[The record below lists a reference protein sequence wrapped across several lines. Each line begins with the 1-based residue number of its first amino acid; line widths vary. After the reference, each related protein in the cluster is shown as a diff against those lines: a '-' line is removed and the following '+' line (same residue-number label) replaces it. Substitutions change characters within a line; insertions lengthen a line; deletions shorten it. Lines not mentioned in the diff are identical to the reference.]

1 MKAITDAVG
10 EKEMI
15 TQNMNWP
22 MLVLRNDFAQ
32 QLQSKVCKEYLM
44 RTYRY
49 YHKPAEPIESRIRA
63 AKSKIDTGLD

>member
-1 MKAITDAVG
+1 MVKKLLKQRIAGQNSPSPEQKRLGKQMKAITDAVG

-32 QLQSKVCKEYLM
+32 
-44 RTYRY
+44 
-49 YHKPAEPIESRIRA
+49 
-63 AKSKIDTGLD
+63 